1 MDTNVVINDRPN
13 LQPEQVPV
21 ENVSS
26 GLDSIANKMA
36 AMKEQTLRNQM
47 LAPNQTETGSV
58 DAAAD
63 TAPVAPEG
71 TTVDSDSDAYI
82 VEPEVDAPEAEYSE
96 SSDEDHAPEEVSRA
110 DSSAEDLIDFLE
122 FAETN
127 PNAKFKF
134 MRNGKEIVVDAKK
147 AAAILG
153 QGAAISEDAR
163 QLKIEKA
170 EFDEYL
176 QTKRAETEGLF
187 LAMEFT
193 VAPQLRKAY
202 DEIVKTQGYQNTFQQ
217 QLAQTTDPA
226 TQARIRANMQQN
238 EQYIAQQA
246 QVVNSIKPQVQQF
259 YDVRKQQVSGILE
272 SNRKNFKDKE
282 LKNEYVYKEVRSKIA
297 EGWESANNQL
307 VPGIPNIDL
316 ISADEHILS
325 LLRDGLKYRDKPKAK
340 SAGGSIAALT
350 QKRSG
355 SIGNTRSSSDVESLR
370 EKAKGGDK
378 KAADNLL
385 VAQLQSIRA
394 ARNTRGR

>member
-272 SNRKNFKDKE
+272 SNRKGFKDKE